1 MDTLSMHVEYLL
13 REHDCVVLPGFG
25 AFICDNRPASFDC
38 DGVNILPPGRRLAFN
53 PLINRNDGLLATSI
67 ARRESIAFEAASKKV
82 AERIAHLRGELQ
94 REQRM
99 QFGRLGRF
107 ILNSEGITAFVPAAL
122 AGINGAFFGLK
133 PIALKPLQEAEKTAK
148 TEAGAEPNLRGD
160 HRRRWRAVRAY
171 ASGIA
176 AALAVAVTIGMFLLN
191 PVRINKPTTEA
202 SLAPGME
209 RTQPGP
215 SLSAEAPESE
225 NTQAATPALSTQT
238 PAEAIPTAD
247 TLISNPDK
255 VAVKAATVKPVET
268 AAERTVAAAKTSAA
282 RFDDTDKFCVIV
294 ASFATRAQADTYLA
308 EHTGKHMGIIEK
320 DNRFRVYAATGSN
333 YEQAASQKPLI
344 GNPDAWVC
352 RR

>member
-25 AFICDNRPASFDC
+25 AFICANRPASFDC

-160 HRRRWRAVRAY
+160 HRQRWRAVRAY

-209 RTQPGP
+209 RTEPQKAKLPA
-215 SLSAEAPESE
+215 SAPVAAPVK
-225 NTQAATPALSTQT
+225 AV
-238 PAEAIPTAD
+238 PAEVMEP
-247 TLISNPDK
+247 
-255 VAVKAATVKPVET
+255 
-268 AAERTVAAAKTSAA
+268 AKTIEPAKAIEEQPKAIEVATTSVLPETEAA
-282 RFDDTDKFCVIV
+282 SVRFNADDSYCVIV
-294 ASFATRAQADTYLA
+294 ASFATRSQAETYMA
-308 EHTGKHMGIIEK
+308 EHSGKQLGVIEK
-320 DNRFRVYAATGSN
+320 DSRFRVYAATGSN